1 MLKELQDKANK
12 TYTENGAL
20 TYKSTE
26 SACLDLFASIGALRN
41 ARSEQIINRFIRAYA
56 ENKLMAM
63 KILFFARDI
72 RKGLGE
78 RRIFRVIYKYL
89 LCTGLPSGVKNLHLI
104 PEYGRFDDLISLLPV
119 AKADVTR
126 LIRKKWD
133 EDIVCLSEGKPVSL
147 LAKWL
152 PSVNASS
159 NETRKLAHMVARAL
173 NLTPAEYRKAL
184 SMLRKHIGIIENY
197 LRERNYT
204 FDYSKQ
210 PSKAMLKYRDCFYS
224 NDEERYTAF
233 LDSVRKGKAKINTGT
248 LYPYEIIE
256 PIIKVAYGQF
266 AFCPSSQIEPLS
278 NEIVQSLTTTW
289 QALPD
294 YTRGE
299 NALVVVDGSGSM
311 YNGHPMAISVALSL
325 GLYYAERNK
334 GHFAGHFITFSK
346 TPQLVRVTGDTL
358 QERVMHAI
366 SYNECVNTNIS
377 AVFKL
382 ILDAAVENNVPQE
395 EMPQRIYIISDMEFD
410 ACAEGAD
417 ITNFE
422 YAKKMF
428 AEAGYHLPQV
438 VFWNVQSRKV
448 GQPVRMND
456 RGVVLISGASPVVFS
471 MAMDDIDPYEAMLKI
486 INTQRY
492 ESIRE

>member
-1 MLKELQDKANK
+1 
-12 TYTENGAL
+12 
-20 TYKSTE
+20 
-26 SACLDLFASIGALRN
+26 
-41 ARSEQIINRFIRAYA
+41 
-56 ENKLMAM
+56 
-63 KILFFARDI
+63 
-72 RKGLGE
+72 
-78 RRIFRVIYKYL
+78 
-89 LCTGLPSGVKNLHLI
+89 
-104 PEYGRFDDLISLLPV
+104 
-119 AKADVTR
+119 
-126 LIRKKWD
+126 
-133 EDIVCLSEGKPVSL
+133 
-147 LAKWL
+147 
-152 PSVNASS
+152 
-159 NETRKLAHMVARAL
+159 
-173 NLTPAEYRKAL
+173 
-184 SMLRKHIGIIENY
+184 
-197 LRERNYT
+197 
-204 FDYSKQ
+204 
-210 PSKAMLKYRDCFYS
+210 MLKYRDCFYS

-410 ACAEGAD
+410 YCIEGGNSM
-417 ITNFE
+417 TMFE
-422 YAKKMF
+422 AMRNKFLK
-428 AEAGYHLPQV
+428 EGYKLPDV
-438 VFWNVQSRKV
+438 IFWNVCSH
-448 GQPVRMND
+448 GNNIPVNFSETGAALVSGFSPIIFNMVMGEEISPEYIMN
-456 RGVVLISGASPVVFS
+456 
-471 MAMDDIDPYEAMLKI
+471 KI
-486 INTQRY
+486 ILSERY
-492 ESIRE
+492 EKIK